1 MTTDIRNTMMLAA
14 VSVKM
19 PAFNKQ
25 DKQASRELCE
35 RTGAE
40 SGSARVY
47 KSLFPKSMYQ
57 DLKTIDGKARH
68 FHSDNTLPWDDKGYR
83 VLMVGNY
90 SEWLFGVSKLRD
102 EFYTRVDKMVD
113 DYENVFLPAPEEV
126 KREKL
131 GTLYHE
137 GEYPTVAEFRARFA
151 FDFEI
156 MPMPSS
162 ADFRVDI
169 GNEEIAR
176 IQKQVDD
183 RVSELAENA
192 FKEAFKTLYT
202 EIKDMASKLQRKQ
215 DGEKNATIRE
225 TLVPNLTKQLDIL
238 ERMATGHDPDLMN
251 MVREARYLVRV
262 PSEVYKDQ
270 PTART
275 DAIKVASSIASKLE
289 AFL

>member
-1 MTTDIRNTMMLAA
+1 MKHDIRNSMMLAA

-40 SGSARVY
+40 YGSARVN
-47 KSLFPKSMYQ
+47 KSLFPKSMYAS
-57 DLKTIDGKARH
+57 LKTIDGKARH

-90 SEWLFGVSKLRD
+90 SDWLLGISKLQD
-102 EFYTRVDKMVD
+102 EFYIKVDEMTD
-113 DYENVFLPAPEEV
+113 RYEKFLAAPESV

-131 GTLYHE
+131 GSLYHE
-137 GEYPTVAEFRARFA
+137 GEYPTIQEFKSRFS
-151 FDFEI
+151 FTYEI

-162 ADFRVDI
+162 QDFRVDI
-169 GNEEIAR
+169 GNAEIAR

-192 FKEAFKTLYT
+192 FREAFKTLHA
-202 EIKDMASKLQRKQ
+202 EITDMAGKLQRKQ
-215 DGEKNATIRE
+215 DGEKNATIRD

-251 MVREARYLVRV
+251 MVREARFLVRV

-275 DAIKVASSIASKLE
+275 EAIKAAGDLASKLE